1 MSSKVRILS
10 SDTQQLRLLERQVE
24 EKRREILQLRSEVQ
38 ELQQQLESPNRK
50 TPEVDIGLE
59 PKHQHSLSRLE
70 RAIAMNLS
78 FRTQILASLD
88 CDLNDSKSID
98 AISSDDSKQFWS
110 LLQQV
115 KSSRAEVVISE
126 ALMLSPGADNV
137 EDELLKDSTAS
148 YDSGNLTALIVEQC
162 LVLCDMAGKLK
173 GTGYEDVLFQECTD
187 LYHRAQYL

>member
-24 EKRREILQLRSEVQ
+24 EKRQEILQLRSEVQ

-50 TPEVDIGLE
+50 TPEVG
-59 PKHQHSLSRLE
+59 
-70 RAIAMNLS
+70 
-78 FRTQILASLD
+78 
-88 CDLNDSKSID
+88 
-98 AISSDDSKQFWS
+98 SKQFWS
-110 LLQQV
+110 LLQRV

-173 GTGYEDVLFQECTD
+173 GTGYEDDLFQECTD